1 MPQDRTYRAG
11 VSLEDYCRVCKT
23 DRMHTVIAA
32 DDEGTPLRVSC
43 GYCHSEHNYRGG
55 PRVPQGAGV
64 RGAAGRH
71 TSSHRT
77 RLIVRTVSH
86 RE

>member
-1 MPQDRTYRAG
+1 MPHDRIYRAG
-11 VSLEDYCRVCKT
+11 ASLEDYCRVCKT
-23 DRMHTVIAA
+23 DRMHTVIVT
-32 DDEGTPLRVSC
+32 DSEGTPLP
-43 GYCHSEHNYRGG
+43 GG
-55 PRVPQGAGV
+55 VRLLPQRAQLPRRPQGAGI

-71 TSSHRT
+71 TSSYRT